1 MHNFIYYFT
10 ELVYNCL
17 ITGKMEEIRE
27 DRIGSVLAWLQ
38 SGARGKASRMQFKK
52 LQDQKLAL
60 YSCQRAIKTFM
71 IAKTWLW
78 MQIWLAIKPNLK
90 CTQFG
95 KYKKEYEDKIV
106 SLAGRKFFSSKN
118 QNLSI
123 NIKLETF
130 CLNL

>member
-1 MHNFIYYFT
+1 
-10 ELVYNCL
+10 
-17 ITGKMEEIRE
+17 MEEIRE
-27 DRIGSVLAWLQ
+27 DRIGAVLAWLQ

-60 YSCQRAIKTFM
+60 YSCPRAIKTFM

-106 SLAGRKFFSSKN
+106 SFRST
-118 QNLSI
+118 LSI
-123 NIKLETF
+123 VFDKKYFRLSPRPTSTKP
-130 CLNL
+130 LLSVPL